1 MLNLTD
7 SKFQF
12 SCAIRG
18 FHVYR
23 KFWSPVRGQV
33 LDCHHEQDNV
43 FDPYAIKVCDK
54 ESKEIVGHLPME
66 ISRITKYILDRG
78 AIVTAEV
85 TSNHYRGSPLIQG
98 GMEVPCRVD
107 VNIHPTFNLRVLKSY
122 EDLVRDRYVEPSN
135 EKIIGTFISLASQPP
150 NNSDRVP
157 KKNSV
162 VNTQKSAGKKKKN
175 GSPSKKKEP
184 STKKSRDIRDML
196 KRYEKGP
203 VPKHIPTPSTIII
216 DSD

>member
-1 MLNLTD
+1 MDQL
-7 SKFQF
+7 
-12 SCAIRG
+12 
-18 FHVYR
+18 
-23 KFWSPVRGQV
+23 
-33 LDCHHEQDNV
+33 
-43 FDPYAIKVCDK
+43 
-54 ESKEIVGHLPME
+54 
-66 ISRITKYILDRG
+66 SRIIGILRFSSVSIFADGR
-78 AIVTAEV
+78 I
-85 TSNHYRGSPLIQG
+85 SSL
-98 GMEVPCRVD
+98 
-107 VNIHPTFNLRVLKSY
+107 SY
-122 EDLVRDRYVEPSN
+122 EDLVCDRYVEPSN

-150 NNSDRVP
+150 NNSDRMP